1 MNYFNY
7 FTEIE
12 VHFQQARQSGIFL
25 LSPLDWALIETW
37 KQADVPLEAVLRGID
52 RAFEKWHKRKRK
64 FKIINSLAYCSQ
76 EVLDAAR
83 EMTEGRV
90 EEKRETAN
98 AGFEPARLADFFED
112 NAKAV
117 REAGSTETMTSVA
130 DSLSKLAEA
139 ARAESMD
146 ELEVV
151 EQRLTVLEDK
161 LVAAAQQSLSEEQLL
176 EIRQEM
182 GRQLAPYRSKM
193 TAEQLDR
200 LQRQFVQQAS
210 LERAKLP
217 RLSLF
222 YLR

>member
-12 VHFQQARQSGIFL
+12 VHFQQARQSGVFL

-37 KQADVPLEAVLRGID
+37 KQADIPLEAALRGID

-64 FKIINSLAYCSQ
+64 FKMVNSLAYCSQ

-83 EMTEGRV
+83 EMADGRV
-90 EEKRETAN
+90 DERKETPDS
-98 AGFEPARLADFFED
+98 GFEAERLAAYFKE
-112 NAKAV
+112 NAAAV
-117 REAGSTETMTSVA
+117 RESGETETHITVA
-130 DSLSKLAEA
+130 NSLTQLGEA
-139 ARAESMD
+139 ARAGSLD
-146 ELEVV
+146 ELEAI
-151 EQRLTVLEDK
+151 EQRLSVLEDK
-161 LVAAAQQSLSEEQLL
+161 LVAAAQQALSEEQLL

-182 GRQLAPYRSKM
+182 DSQLAPYRRKM
-193 TAEQLDR
+193 TADQIDR
-200 LQRQFVQQAS
+200 LGRQFIQRTS
-210 LERAKLP
+210 LERAGLP